1 MKKLFVIVLIF
12 IGILVACR
20 DEINLPEYDS
30 YVDGESPRFEIV
42 YPNEDTTIINND
54 SVRIQITCR
63 DNYEID
69 SFFFEINPSNDPSDI
84 VVYKTAVN
92 DSIYEF
98 SFNYLFPTKDSMRYE
113 AYVKAVDL
121 VGNSNNK
128 VYFFTAK

>member
-1 MKKLFVIVLIF
+1 MKKLFVVGLIF
-12 IGILVACR
+12 IGIFTACR

-30 YVDGESPRFEIV
+30 YVDGESPRFEIL

-69 SFFFEINPSNDPSDI
+69 SFFFEINPTNDPSDL

-92 DSIYEF
+92 DSVYEF
-98 SFNYLFPTKDSMRYE
+98 SFNYLYPTKDSMRYE

-121 VGNSNNK
+121 VGNSNNQ

>member
-1 MKKLFVIVLIF
+1 MKKLFVIGLIF

-30 YVDGESPRFEIV
+30 YVDEESPRFEIV

-54 SVRIQITCR
+54 SVRIQITCS

-69 SFFFEINPSNDPSDI
+69 SFFFEINPTNDPSDL

-92 DSIYEF
+92 DSLYEF